1 MPNWEGSSRKDRLPA
16 NWLQLRQ
23 EVFAKKGRRCYIV
36 EDGHR
41 CTSMATEVDHRI
53 AGDDHSLENL
63 EPICSAHHRS
73 KSSSEGWQ
81 AMNRKKK
88 QARERAEKKFGWAEE
103 RPAPVQPFKHPWQH

>member
-1 MPNWEGSSRKDRLPA
+1 MAWSTSDRRSRLPS
-16 NWLQLRQ
+16 NCLQLRA
-23 EVFAKKGRRCYIV
+23 EVFATKGRRCYIV

-41 CTSMATEVDHRI
+41 CTSTATEVDHRV

-63 EPICSAHHRS
+63 EPICSAHHRR

-103 RPAPVQPFKHPWQH
+103 RPVPEGPFTHPWQH